1 MLALLW
7 KDFLLEFRTKERLSS
22 LFVLSLLIVLIFVF
36 ALSPQQIQGSEIE
49 AALLWVT
56 IVFAGM
62 LSLQR
67 AFLLEQERGC
77 FSGLLLCPIDPGAIF
92 LAKMLG
98 NVLFLLIVELVVTP
112 LSLAFFGV
120 PFTRSLLA
128 LPVVLLLGTIGF
140 AALGT
145 LFSAIAVRTR
155 AREVLL
161 PIMLLPLLV
170 PLLIA
175 AVKVTSMILT
185 GGEWA
190 GVWFRVLIA
199 FDIIFVVTG
208 WLIFSHVVQE

>member
-36 ALSPQQIQGSEIE
+36 ALSPEQIQGPAIE

-77 FSGLLLCPIDPGAIF
+77 FSGLLLCPIDPGSIF

-98 NVLFLLIVELVVTP
+98 NVLFLLLVELVVTP

-120 PFTRSLLA
+120 PFTRSLLM

-175 AVKVTSMILT
+175 AVKVTSAVLT
-185 GGEWA
+185 GGEWM

-208 WLIFSHVVQE
+208 WLIFSQVVQE

>member
-22 LFVLSLLIVLIFVF
+22 LFVLSLLIVLVFVF
-36 ALSPQQIQGSEIE
+36 ALSPQQIQGPEIE

-98 NVLFLLIVELVVTP
+98 NVFFLLVVELVVTP
-112 LSLAFFGV
+112 LSLAFFSV

-175 AVKVTSMILT
+175 AVKVTSVVLS
-185 GGEWA
+185 GGEWT

>member
-7 KDFLLEFRTKERLSS
+7 KDLLLEFRTKERISS
-22 LFVLSLLIVLIFVF
+22 LFVLSLLIVLVFVF
-36 ALSPQQIQGSEIE
+36 ALSPEQIQGPAIE
-49 AALLWVT
+49 AALLWIT
-56 IVFAGM
+56 LVFAGM
-62 LSLQR
+62 LSLQH

-77 FSGLLLCPIDPGAIF
+77 FSGLLLCPIDPGTLF

-98 NVLFLLIVELVVTP
+98 NVLFLLLVEVVVAP

-120 PFTRSLLA
+120 SFSRSLLM
-128 LPVVLLLGTIGF
+128 LPVVLLLGTVGF
-140 AALGT
+140 SALGT
-145 LFSAIAVRTR
+145 LFAAIAVRTR

-175 AVKVTSMILT
+175 AVKVTSAILT
-185 GGEWA
+185 GEEWN

-208 WLIFSHVVQE
+208 WLIFSQVVQE

>member
-1 MLALLW
+1 MFALLW
-7 KDFLLEFRTKERLSS
+7 KDLLLEFRTKERISS
-22 LFVLSLLIVLIFVF
+22 LFVLSLLIVLVFVF
-36 ALSPQQIQGSEIE
+36 ALSPQQIQGPEVE

-56 IVFAGM
+56 LVFAGM

-77 FSGLLLCPIDPGAIF
+77 FSGLLLTPIEPGTIF
-92 LAKMLG
+92 LAKMVS
-98 NVLFLLIVELVVTP
+98 NILFLLLVEVIVTP

-128 LPVVLLLGTIGF
+128 LPLVLLLGTIGF
-140 AALGT
+140 SALGT
-145 LFSAIAVRTR
+145 LFAAIAVRTR

-161 PIMLLPLLV
+161 PIMLLPLLI

-175 AVKVTSMILT
+175 AVKVTSAILT
-185 GGEWA
+185 GGDWS
-190 GVWFRVLIA
+190 GVWFRVLAA

-208 WLIFSHVVQE
+208 WLIFSQVVQE

>member
-7 KDFLLEFRTKERLSS
+7 KDLLLEFRTKERISS
-22 LFVLSLLIVLIFVF
+22 LFVLSFLIVLVFVF
-36 ALSPQQIQGSEIE
+36 ALSPEQIQGPTIE

-56 IVFAGM
+56 LVFAGM

-77 FSGLLLCPIDPGAIF
+77 FSGLLLTPIEPGTLF

-98 NVLFLLIVELVVTP
+98 NVLFLLLVELIVAP
-112 LSLAFFGV
+112 LSLALFGV
-120 PFTRSLLA
+120 PFLPSLFM
-128 LPVVLLLGTIGF
+128 LPVVLLLGTVGF
-140 AALGT
+140 SALGT
-145 LFSAIAVRTR
+145 LFAAIAVRTR

-161 PIMLLPLLV
+161 PVMLLPLLV

-175 AVKVTSMILT
+175 AVKVTSAVLT
-185 GGEWA
+185 GEEWH
-190 GVWFRVLIA
+190 GVWFRVLVA

-208 WLIFSHVVQE
+208 WLIFSQVVQE

>member
-7 KDFLLEFRTKERLSS
+7 KDLLLEFRTKERISS
-22 LFVLSLLIVLIFVF
+22 LFVLSLLIVLVFVF
-36 ALSPQQIQGSEIE
+36 ALSPEQIQGPGIE
-49 AALLWVT
+49 AALLWIT
-56 IVFAGM
+56 LVFAGM

-77 FSGLLLCPIDPGAIF
+77 FSGLLLCPIDPGTLF

-98 NVLFLLIVELVVTP
+98 NVLFLLLVEVVVAP

-120 PFTRSLLA
+120 SFSRSLLM
-128 LPVVLLLGTIGF
+128 LPVVLLLGTVGF
-140 AALGT
+140 SALGT
-145 LFSAIAVRTR
+145 LFAAIAVRTR

-175 AVKVTSMILT
+175 AVKVTSAILT
-185 GGEWA
+185 GEEWN
-190 GVWFRVLIA
+190 GVWFRVLIT

-208 WLIFSHVVQE
+208 WLIFSQVVQE